1 MWTASNTRAV
11 SEPKSPARPPQAA
24 LAGWLVVGGSVI
36 VVLTALGQGAAL
48 HSLDTR
54 EAVED
59 YLSRPPGDQLGL
71 GVQGMLS
78 LLRVVW
84 TVAAVAG
91 AAMAV
96 LGWFALQ
103 RSKGARLALSWVAAP
118 LFVTSFLFV
127 GTPGASIF
135 PAMVSAAVVM
145 LWFQPAR
152 DWFDGIARE
161 APTPPRRLPAPPTT
175 PTGRDPLLDLPP
187 PTAPPLHP
195 TPYAAAPRQ
204 TSAAVGRR
212 PNAVTWA
219 CVLTWSFAVPAV
231 LLFAATIVAMLADPQ
246 QLVDELFRQNPDLAD
261 QGLSEGTVRTV
272 LYAACAG
279 ILAWSA
285 AAAGVAVL
293 AWRRV
298 GWAAAVLRVSAGV
311 AAAFCVIG
319 VVTSPVFI
327 VPLAAC
333 AATLALLLRP
343 EARAWLRAGGSA

>member
-1 MWTASNTRAV
+1 M
-11 SEPKSPARPPQAA
+11 SEPKPPARPPQVAV
-24 LAGWLVVGGSVI
+24 AGWLIVGGSVV

-54 EAVED
+54 EAVVD
-59 YLSRPPGDQLGL
+59 YLSRPPGDQFGL
-71 GVQGMLS
+71 GVEGMLT

-84 TVAAVAG
+84 TVAAVVG
-91 AAMAV
+91 AASAV

-103 RSKGARLALSWVAAP
+103 RSTGARLALSLLAVP

-127 GTPGASIF
+127 GTSGASVF
-135 PAMVSAAVVM
+135 PAMVTAAIVM

-152 DWFDGIARE
+152 DWFDGVTRA
-161 APTPPRRLPAPPTT
+161 APSPPPRAPVP
-175 PTGRDPLLDLPP
+175 PIATGRDPLLDLPP

-195 TPYAAAPRQ
+195 TPYAAGKPVSVAAP
-204 TSAAVGRR
+204 GRR
-212 PNAVTWA
+212 PSAVTWA
-219 CVLTWSFAVPAV
+219 CVLTWSFTVPAV
-231 LLFAATIVAMLADPQ
+231 FLFAATIVAMVADPQ

-261 QGLSEGTVRTV
+261 QGLSEATVRGV
-272 LYAACAG
+272 LYATSAG

-285 AAAGVAVL
+285 AAIGVAVL

-311 AAAFCVIG
+311 AAALCVVG
-319 VVTSPVFI
+319 VVSSLVFA

-343 EARAWLRAGGSA
+343 ESRAWLRAGRSA